1 MSLHK
6 PEETHSSVVRQV
18 SDVEHL
24 DSSTNSCC
32 SLQYQL
38 VWYAIVRSVMMRQC
52 AGGQELTIVSPAGTF
67 SINPIIPVRLL
78 VIMSAPHSE

>member
-1 MSLHK
+1 M
-6 PEETHSSVVRQV
+6 RQL

-38 VWYAIVRSVMMRQC
+38 VWYVIVSVMMRQG
-52 AGGQELTIVSPAGTF
+52 AGGQELTSVSPAGTF
-67 SINPIIPVRLL
+67 SINPIIPVCLL